1 MFIMEA
7 RLKLLKEQMEIERK
21 KREDLVKKN

>member
-1 MFIMEA
+1 MEA